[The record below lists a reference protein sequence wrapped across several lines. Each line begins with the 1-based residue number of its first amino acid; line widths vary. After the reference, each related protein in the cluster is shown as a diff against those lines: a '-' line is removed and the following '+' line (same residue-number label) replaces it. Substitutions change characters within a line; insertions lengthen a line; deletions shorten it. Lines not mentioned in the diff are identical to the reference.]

1 MKHLIL
7 LNLLL
12 CALAFCF
19 APAPARA
26 QDDDK
31 KGDLEDFADDYDDDD
46 SGDDDGGNFFLYVL
60 IENFDD
66 FVRLWGGTPETAF
79 GPYPSFPYQ
88 QGEGFMA
95 GSENYRSYFFNT
107 EVAYHQLNS
116 DLRSYLFKWETQFVG
131 RSKLSF
137 DLSAYQENI
146 STPHGPTTDHL
157 TLMGIRYGYAIFR
170 SPQMMLNLEGGF
182 RGLYRN
188 GSHSGPELALDLQLF
203 PKKPLIIETE
213 VSAAFIEGSPLY
225 IVDASAGLAVGR
237 FEILGGMRILKN
249 GAGDLLDGFRVGLR
263 VWY

>member
-1 MKHLIL
+1 MKQLIFL
-7 LNLLL
+7 TLVLGILGFF
-12 CALAFCF
+12 CA
-19 APAPARA
+19 PDSTWA
-26 QDDDK
+26 QEEK
-31 KGDLEDFADDYDDDD
+31 EGDLEDFADDYDDDD
-46 SGDDDGGNFFLYVL
+46 DSGNDDGGNFFLYVL

-88 QGEGFMA
+88 EGDGFMT

-107 EVAYHQLNS
+107 ELTYHQLNS

-146 STPHGPTTDHL
+146 STPHGPSTDHL
-157 TLMGIRYGYAIFR
+157 TLLGIRYGYAIFR
-170 SPQMMLNLEGGF
+170 SPQMMLNLEGGY

-213 VSAAFIEGSPLY
+213 ISAALINGRPLY
-225 IVDASAGLAVGR
+225 IVDSSAGLAVGR

-249 GAGDLLDGFRVGLR
+249 GSGDLLDGFRIGLR
-263 VWY
+263 LWY